1 MSANTLVN
9 ITSNMALSSLFKRDN
24 GANSLYPP
32 RLLQYIGNACKYNKE
47 VNTISHLNI
56 SVIIDNTELSYSCEN
71 KYCTSHC
78 SWSDNTISNEIIPI
92 HVNREVIK
100 NLNNNSTLITD
111 RKDICHY
118 LRDSQYDCYVD
129 EIKSI
134 YPGQTVH
141 LSLINNLV
149 SDMLITVHIHIM

>member
-1 MSANTLVN
+1 
-9 ITSNMALSSLFKRDN
+9 MALSSLFKRDN

-32 RLLQYIGNACKYNKE
+32 CLLQYIGNACKYNKE
-47 VNTISHLNI
+47 INTILHLNI
-56 SVIIDNTELSYSCEN
+56 SVIADDSELSRSCEN

-78 SWSDNTISNEIIPI
+78 SWSNNTISNQIIPL
-92 HVNREVIK
+92 HVNTEVIEH
-100 NLNNNSTLITD
+100 LNNNSTLTTD
-111 RKDICHY
+111 RKDICHC
-118 LRDSQYDCYVD
+118 LRDGQYDCYVD